1 MPTKHIDAA
10 QWEQIEELTLELTK
24 LTNQVV
30 KESEVLKIII
40 NRGLTNY
47 TETEIAMQLAYKPRY
62 NVILYV
68 RYSDEARLSTQLER
82 PLVKDALEVISD
94 DVPFMMCVYGKTNTG
109 KSLFAENIANALPE
123 REITVYDESHPPYS
137 EQVKNAWRDYYS
149 GKSAVLVIH
158 AVDLLSSMNILF
170 PLEERKFTIE
180 EPSEIRF
187 NRKTE

>member
-1 MPTKHIDAA
+1 MPTKHIDAT

-47 TETEIAMQLAYKPRY
+47 TEIEIAMQLTYKPRY
-62 NVILYV
+62 NVILYA
-68 RYSDEARLSTQLER
+68 RYSDEARLSTLLER

-94 DVPFMMCVYGKTNTG
+94 DAPFMMCVYGKTNTG
-109 KSLFAENIANALPE
+109 KSLFAENIANALAE
-123 REITVYDESHPPYS
+123 REITVYDESHPPYT

-158 AVDLLSSMNILF
+158 AVDLLSAMNIIF
-170 PLEERKFTIE
+170 PLDV
-180 EPSEIRF
+180 PVGAG
-187 NRKTE
+187 N

>member
-47 TETEIAMQLAYKPRY
+47 TEIEVAMQLAYKPRY

-68 RYSDEARLSTQLER
+68 RYSDNAWISTQMER
-82 PLVKDALEVISD
+82 PLVNDALEVISD
-94 DVPFMMCVYGKTNTG
+94 NAQFMMCVYGKTNTG
-109 KSLFAENIANALPE
+109 KSLFAENIANALPD

-137 EQVKNAWRDYYS
+137 EQVKNAWRDYHS
-149 GKSAVLVIH
+149 GKSAVLVVN
-158 AVDLLSSMNILF
+158 AADQLAAMNILF
-170 PLEERKFTIE
+170 PPDERKFTIE
-180 EPSEIRF
+180 EPS
-187 NRKTE
+187 